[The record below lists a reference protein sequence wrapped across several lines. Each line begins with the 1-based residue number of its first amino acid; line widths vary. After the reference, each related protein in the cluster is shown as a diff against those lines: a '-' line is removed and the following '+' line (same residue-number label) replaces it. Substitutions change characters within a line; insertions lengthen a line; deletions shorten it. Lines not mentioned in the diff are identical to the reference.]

1 MTEYSNY
8 VKSLK
13 RLYENKEIDV
23 AKIKSLLSENKITND
38 EYDHIMKRGE

>member
-1 MTEYSNY
+1 MTDYSNY

-23 AKIKSLLSENKITND
+23 AKIKSLLSKNKITND

>member
-23 AKIKSLLSENKITND
+23 VKVKSLLSKNKITNE
-38 EYDHIMKRGE
+38 EYNHIMKRGE